1 MANSPPEVF
10 SARKSNGGVRD
21 TVKQQSGA
29 GPRSGFFAWRNR
41 LVASRRFQSWASRLF
56 LTRGVARRE
65 GEALFDLVS
74 GFAQSQVL
82 FALVELRVLHLL
94 LEQAETADAMAA
106 RLSLPPD
113 RARVLL
119 HAGVAL
125 GLLSVTAGRYRT
137 AQRGAALLG
146 VPGLEA
152 MISHHDVLYR
162 DLADP
167 VAFFRGETETELA
180 RFWPYVFGAGGA
192 VEPAVTA
199 RYSDLMADSQGLVA
213 EETLRTVSLAKV
225 RHLMDV
231 GGGSGAF
238 LTHVAEKMPKIG
250 LSLFDL
256 PVVAPTAR
264 ARFVTAGIA
273 ERVTII
279 GGSFRDDALPCGADA
294 ISLIRVLY
302 DHSDATVRALLSNVY
317 RALPDGGRLIVSEP
331 MSGGAVPNRPGD
343 VYFALYCMAM
353 RTGRAR
359 SADEIATLLGQAG
372 FSQVRVRP
380 TSRPFVTSIV
390 ECVRD

>member
-1 MANSPPEVF
+1 M
-10 SARKSNGGVRD
+10 R
-21 TVKQQSGA
+21 
-29 GPRSGFFAWRNR
+29 RSGFTAWRNR
-41 LVASRRFQSWASRLF
+41 LVASRRFQSWASRFF

-82 FALVELRVLHLL
+82 FALVELRVMHLL
-94 LEQAETADAMAA
+94 LEQAETADEMAV
-106 RLSLPPD
+106 RLSLPPE

-119 HAGVAL
+119 QAGVAM
-125 GLLSVTAGRYRT
+125 GLLTLKAGRYRT

-162 DLADP
+162 DLSDP

-180 RFWPYVFGAGGA
+180 GFWPYVFGAGGA
-192 VEPAVTA
+192 VDPAVTA

-213 EETLRTVSLAKV
+213 EETLRTVSLRGV

-238 LTHVAEKMPKIG
+238 LTHVALVAPALR

-256 PVVAPTAR
+256 PLVAPTAE
-264 ARFVTAGIA
+264 ARFAEAGIA
-273 ERVTII
+273 ERVSII
-279 GGSFRDDALPCGADA
+279 GGSFRDDPLPQGADA

-302 DHSDATVRALLSNVY
+302 DHSDTTVRALLASVHA
-317 RALPDGGRLIVSEP
+317 ALPVGGRLIVSEP
-331 MSGGAVPNRPGD
+331 MSGGDRPNRPGD
-343 VYFALYCMAM
+343 VYFSLYCMAM

-359 SADEIATLLGQAG
+359 SAQEIAVLMGQAG
-372 FSQVRVRP
+372 FAEVRIP
-380 TSRPFVTSIV
+380 PMSRSFVTSVV
-390 ECVRD
+390 ESRRS

>member
-1 MANSPPEVF
+1 MTDLTHQRPKSPVI
-10 SARKSNGGVRD
+10 
-21 TVKQQSGA
+21 GA
-29 GPRSGFFAWRNR
+29 FAAWRNR
-41 LVASRRFQSWASRLF
+41 LVASRRFQSWASRFF

-94 LEQAETADAMAA
+94 MERAETAADMAV

-119 HAGVAL
+119 QAGVAMR
-125 GLLSVTAGRYRT
+125 LLSLNGDRYRT

-162 DLADP
+162 DLSDP
-167 VAFFRGETETELA
+167 VAFFRGETQTELA
-180 RFWPYVFGAGGA
+180 GFWPYVFGAGGA
-192 VEPAVTA
+192 VDPAVTA

-213 EETLRTVSLAKV
+213 EETLRTVSLKGV
-225 RHLMDV
+225 HHLMDV

-238 LTHVAEKMPKIG
+238 LTHVARSAPNLQ

-256 PVVAPTAR
+256 PLVVPTAQ
-264 ARFVTAGIA
+264 ARFAAAGFA
-273 ERVTII
+273 DRVTIV
-279 GGSFRDDALPCGADA
+279 GGSFRDDALPRGADA

-302 DHSDATVRALLSNVY
+302 DHSDETVQALLTSIH
-317 RALPDGGRLIVSEP
+317 ATLPPGGRLIVSEP
-331 MSGGAVPNRPGD
+331 MSGGAHPNRPGD

-359 SADEIATLLGQAG
+359 SAQEIAGLMGEAG
-372 FSQVRVRP
+372 FISITIPKV
-380 TSRPFVTSIV
+380 SRSFVTSVV
-390 ECVRD
+390 ESRRS